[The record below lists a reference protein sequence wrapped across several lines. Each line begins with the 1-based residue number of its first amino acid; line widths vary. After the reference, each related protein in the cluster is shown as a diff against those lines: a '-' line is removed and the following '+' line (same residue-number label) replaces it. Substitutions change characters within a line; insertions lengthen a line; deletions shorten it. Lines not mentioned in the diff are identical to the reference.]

1 MKKGFTLIELL
12 VVVLIIGVLSA
23 VALPQYRKSVF
34 KAKLAQVDVIVS
46 ASKKAVESYVMN
58 NGGIDSE
65 YIYIT
70 GAKGIGEI
78 QFKGAEETETGWF
91 FFNNGIATTSFC
103 ANSMCFVSIKVYQ
116 GSMDPVEALKRKN
129 QGIYTTGC
137 FYEDRIA
144 LPNSSGQWRSYD
156 MSMTGTNCDSKYFRM
171 LQDLINQHHQ

>member
-34 KAKLAQVDVIVS
+34 KAKLAQADVIVS
-46 ASKKAVESYVMN
+46 ASKKAIESYVMN
-58 NGGIDSE
+58 NGGIGSE

-78 QFKGAEETETGWF
+78 QFKGAAEHGDSWVI
-91 FFNNGIATTSFC
+91 FNNGIATSSFC
-103 ANSMCFVSIKVYQ
+103 ANSMCFISIHVYQ
-116 GSMDPVEALKRKN
+116 GSMDPVEAHKRN
-129 QGIYTTGC
+129 LQAGYTTGC

-144 LPNSSGQWRSYD
+144 FSNSSRQWRSYD
-156 MSMTGTNCDSKYFRM
+156 MSMTRNCDSKYFRM
-171 LQDLINQHHQ
+171 LQDLMNQHHQ